1 MADRKIVSGMLDKL
15 IELDATSNKAYYEMG
30 QILYAFSTQKLYEI
44 AGYDTLSEMI
54 EEELSFTVSTAH
66 HYSRFYGETKRLHY
80 TKKESL
86 KLLKEHGLTK
96 LSKVLIKSKDKI
108 GTIAIKKR
116 INKFDEFQ
124 ISFTLTEDELKDA
137 HRALLVMGATQTG
150 AGRYQHSSEAFMS
163 MVHQIVKVKK
173 AA

>member
-1 MADRKIVSGMLDKL
+1 MADKKLVSGMLDKL

-44 AGYDTLSEMI
+44 AGYDMFSEMI

-80 TKKESL
+80 TKAESL

-96 LSKVLIKSKDKI
+96 LSKVLVQSKDKI
-108 GTIAIKKR
+108 GTRAIKKR
-116 INKFDEFQ
+116 INSFDEYQ
-124 ISFTLTEDELKDA
+124 ISFTLTEEELNET
-137 HRALLVMGATQTG
+137 HEALLVMGAKQTSE
-150 AGRYQHSSEAFMS
+150 GRYQHSSDAFMR
-163 MVHQIVKVKK
+163 MVYQVINAKK